1 MNRFDRLTYRYL
13 AETFAGAALYVL
25 ASYLARPFLETHTDP
40 VVVVAVSFAA
50 TLPMGLALWAQV
62 RFYRKVD
69 ERERHI
75 LAVAG
80 ALTLLTGVF
89 LALFLDKLGMAWPAD
104 FGLYATF
111 LMIAWSVATVL
122 VRLRS

>member
-13 AETFAGAALYVL
+13 AETFSGTALYAL
-25 ASYLARPFLETHTDP
+25 ASYLARQFLETHDAP
-40 VVVVAVSFAA
+40 LVVVAVSFAA

-80 ALTLLTGVF
+80 ALTLLAGVF
-89 LALFLDKLGMAWPAD
+89 LALFLDKLGNAWPVD
-104 FGLYATF
+104 FSLYATI
-111 LMIAWSVATVL
+111 LMIAWSIATVL
-122 VRLRS
+122 VRLRT